1 VTHDEAQALWLLS
14 DGGDI
19 DPAQRSAL
27 ENHLATC
34 NECRVAVESLA
45 AADRALRAWGTASPP
60 APSTRVTPGAP
71 ARSRPW
77 IPVAVAAALAGIT
90 FGSVGGYLAGSRVAV
105 TPTTVTATATAPT
118 DTRASFVLLL
128 EEPASQWP
136 PATALARP
144 GYFEWMDSLML
155 RGQYEDGIRLAED
168 DGWYLPQEGAPAIPA
183 GERPASSGN
192 FSGMFVIRARD
203 YDEAVAIARASPH
216 LNYGGVL
223 VRRTY

>member
-1 VTHDEAQALWLLS
+1 MTHDEAQALWLLA
-14 DGGDI
+14 DEGAI

-27 ENHLATC
+27 QDHLATC
-34 NECRVAVESLA
+34 SECRVALDSLS
-45 AADRALRAWGTASPP
+45 AADRALRAWGAASLP
-60 APSTRVTPGAP
+60 APSTPGTPIAP
-71 ARSRPW
+71 VRSRPW
-77 IPVAVAAALAGIT
+77 IPVAVAAALAGMT
-90 FGSVGGYLAGSRVAV
+90 FGSVGGYLAGSRATV
-105 TPTTVTATATAPT
+105 TPTSATATAPT

-128 EEPASQWP
+128 EEPSSQWP

-144 GYFEWMDSLML
+144 GYFEWMDSLMV
-155 RGQYEDGIRLAED
+155 RGQYEDGLRLAED
-168 DGWYLPQEGAPAIPA
+168 EGWYIPRDGASAIPA
-183 GERPASSGN
+183 GDRPASSGN